1 MGVIKG
7 NLDRLHFGD
16 LLQWL
21 QLGGLSGRLTV
32 CGRRGERRLD
42 FCNGRVVFVSST
54 VPEERIASWL
64 ARKRHVSGVEL
75 RRLLALSL
83 LRRKMFTELLVSD
96 GAISTGALEQSL
108 GDLAAA
114 MTGRIL
120 HRPGAT
126 FEFDPGY
133 RVEDNRGITLDL
145 EPRRLLIDA
154 ARRSD
159 EDRRTNRAA
168 RVRGLP
174 VAGEDFE
181 AFFWQLAAEGI
192 GQENPVD
199 GVEISSLYALSRDIV
214 GTLAQWV
221 ASSPGLVPLPAGQL
235 ERIARESDGERH
247 IGLFGLP
254 HAAWNQMVLD
264 CSVRSVEDRRPRTLS
279 SLEQTAAELDLW
291 LEMTRSDIWRR
302 PQAAKLDDLTRRVV
316 VRWSRSAGAAAPYLG
331 VDPEMTSL
339 AAHLVAVPTDL
350 VLWVLSTLP
359 VSHPGVRRALLKR
372 LPRRVG
378 SRLAH
383 LADFPDAILELFDP
397 QKPTPL
403 GVSLHL
409 GRQNLPSSGV
419 WPRTVPDDEERLLEV
434 ASPGALAMASDAAR
448 EVSEETSGEFVAA
461 S

>member
-1 MGVIKG
+1 MIKG

-21 QLGGLSGRLTV
+21 QLGGLSGRLTMH
-32 CGRRGERRLD
+32 CHRGERRLD
-42 FCNGRVVFVSST
+42 FRNGRVIFVSST
-54 VPEERIASWL
+54 VPDERIASWL
-64 ARKRHVSGVEL
+64 ARKRDLPGVEL
-75 RRLLALSL
+75 RRLLALAL
-83 LRRKMFTELLVSD
+83 LRRKMFTELLVTD
-96 GAISTGALEQSL
+96 GAITA
-108 GDLAAA
+108 GDLKRSLAELAAV
-114 MTGRIL
+114 MTSRIL
-120 HRPGAT
+120 HTPGAA
-126 FEFDPGY
+126 FEFDPAY
-133 RVEDNRGITLDL
+133 PVEEDRGLCLDL

-159 EDRRTNRAA
+159 EDRRTGRAV
-168 RVRGLP
+168 RVRNLP
-174 VAGEDFE
+174 LAGEDFE
-181 AFFWQLAAEGI
+181 AFFWQLIAEGI
-192 GQENPVD
+192 GPENPVD
-199 GVEISSLYALSRDIV
+199 GEEISSLYALLRDIV

-235 ERIARESDGERH
+235 ERIAQESDGGRH

-264 CSVRSVEDRRPRTLS
+264 CSVRSAEDRRPRTLS
-279 SLEQTAAELDLW
+279 SLEETAADLDLW
-291 LEMTRSDIWRR
+291 MEMTRSDLWRR
-302 PQAAKLDDLTRRVV
+302 PRAAKLDELTRRVV
-316 VRWSRSAGAAAPYLG
+316 VSWSRSAAAAAPYLG
-331 VDPEMTSL
+331 VDPAIASL
-339 AAHLVAVPTDL
+339 AAHLVVVPTDL

-359 VSHPGVRRALLKR
+359 VSHPGVRQALLKR

-383 LADFPDAILELFDP
+383 LADFPSAILELFHP

-409 GRQNLPSSGV
+409 GRENLPSSPV

-448 EVSEETSGEFVAA
+448 EVSKEASGEFVVA